1 VAKLPTGIFLFYFY
15 IFFIS
20 GLASTRCLADTL
32 ITTAFIETGSS
43 STADIFEEEDDDSD
57 FSYDKYY
64 SKIDYK
70 DERLRCLLS
79 YLSSDKDYSNKDTL
93 DNRTDAI
100 HTDWSYL
107 FKNTKEDTVKLNI
120 DLKYRERRYAN
131 SKTNNYDQFNPM
143 LELAFKEKDIWSL
156 ALSTGLSDYHYPEAQ
171 DRDQLKRIGKIE
183 VTRFIVPGTL
193 ETIASYRREESDR
206 IQAGKDTLKDISL
219 WGLNYKTSIPYI
231 KVVSFRIED
240 GERDT
245 KDEEERDED
254 LDYSYEKWYITT
266 QSQISSRFNSTTK
279 YQHWRKDYLTQDL
292 DHEGFYITSNSRYE
306 LIDTD
311 VMRVYINLNLEH
323 KEMDYTIN
331 NLLSYDKDSLET
343 KATYHQKKSWKYSL
357 GTRVEHYDYP
367 IDPSRNRDTYYTKM
381 SIEKEFNRGDS
392 TLSID
397 LKYKL
402 KDFDT
407 DSDTEQDSIRLTF
420 EQRF

>member
-1 VAKLPTGIFLFYFY
+1 
-15 IFFIS
+15 
-20 GLASTRCLADTL
+20 
-32 ITTAFIETGSS
+32 
-43 STADIFEEEDDDSD
+43 
-57 FSYDKYY
+57 
-64 SKIDYK
+64 
-70 DERLRCLLS
+70 
-79 YLSSDKDYSNKDTL
+79 
-93 DNRTDAI
+93 
-100 HTDWSYL
+100 
-107 FKNTKEDTVKLNI
+107 
-120 DLKYRERRYAN
+120 
-131 SKTNNYDQFNPM
+131 M
-143 LELAFKEKDIWSL
+143 LELAFKEKDTWSL
-156 ALSTGLSDYHYPEAQ
+156 ALSTGVNDYHYPEAQ
-171 DRDQLKRIGKIE
+171 DKDQLKRIGKIE

-206 IQAGKDTLKDISL
+206 IQAGKDTSKEISL
-219 WGLNYKTSIPYI
+219 SGFNYKTSIPYI

-266 QSQISSRFNSTTK
+266 QSQISSRFNSNTK
-279 YQHWRKDYLTQDL
+279 YQQWRKDYLTQDL

-311 VMRVYINLNLEH
+311 VMRVYINLDLEH

-331 NLLSYDKDSLET
+331 DLLSYDKDSLET

-357 GTRVEHYDYP
+357 GTRIENYDYP
-367 IDPSRNRDTYYTKM
+367 TDPSRNRDTYYTKM
-381 SIEKEFNRGDS
+381 SLEKEFNGGDS

-397 LKYKL
+397 LKYKF
-402 KDFDT
+402 KDFDE

>member
-1 VAKLPTGIFLFYFY
+1 MAKPPTGISLFYFN
-15 IFFIS
+15 ILFILS
-20 GLASTRCLADTL
+20 LASTRCLADTL
-32 ITTAFIETGSS
+32 ITTAFIETGSK

-70 DERLRCLLS
+70 EDRLRCLLS

-93 DNRTDAI
+93 DNRTDTI
-100 HTDWSYL
+100 HTDLSYL
-107 FKNTKEDTVKLNI
+107 FKKTKEDTVKLNI

-131 SKTNNYDQFNPM
+131 SQTNNYDQFNPM

-171 DRDQLKRIGKIE
+171 DKDQLKRIGKIE

-206 IQAGKDTLKDISL
+206 IQAGKDTLKDISIL
-219 WGLNYKTSIPYI
+219 GFDYKVPIPYI
-231 KVVSFRIED
+231 RLIRFRIEN

-254 LDYSYEKWYITT
+254 LDYSYQRWYVTT
-266 QSQISSRFNSTTK
+266 QGVFSSRFSSTLK
-279 YQHWRKDYLTQDL
+279 YQHWSKDYLTQDI
-292 DHEGFYITSNSRYE
+292 DHRAFYITSNSRYD
-306 LIDTD
+306 LINKNA
-311 VMRVYINLNLEH
+311 MRIYLNLELEH
-323 KEMDYTIN
+323 KETDYTIN
-331 NLLSYDKDSLET
+331 DLLSYDKDSLET
-343 KATYHQKKSWKYSL
+343 RATYKRDSWKHSL
-357 GTRVEHYDYP
+357 GVRTDHYDYP
-367 IDPSRNRDTYYTKM
+367 QDPSSNRDTYYTKM
-381 SIEKEFNRGDS
+381 SIEKEFNKGDS